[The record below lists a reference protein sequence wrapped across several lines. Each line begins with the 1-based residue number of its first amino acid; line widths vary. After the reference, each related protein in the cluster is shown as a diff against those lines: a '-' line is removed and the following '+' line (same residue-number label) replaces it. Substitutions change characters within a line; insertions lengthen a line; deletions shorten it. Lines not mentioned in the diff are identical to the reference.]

1 MAISYS
7 FGKIS
12 SIMTT
17 FLTLLTTTSGIVL
30 AITDEGKVVR
40 KNKDKRKNIKVC
52 LIKSNLKKLV
62 LVFMLSLFSLLEG
75 C

>member
-1 MAISYS
+1 
-7 FGKIS
+7 
-12 SIMTT
+12 MTT
-17 FLTLLTTTSGIVL
+17 FLTLLTTTSGIL
-30 AITDEGKVVR
+30 SAITDEGKVVR
-40 KNKDKRKNIKVC
+40 KNKNKRKNIKVC